1 MVLSAARASVLRW
14 CATLIFSRMIRL
26 DPPVSCIRKPL
37 VTNGR
42 RTSTPSAAG
51 SLWNRLTTWDS
62 TCDACAHVPSIP
74 STPSTPYG
82 CVPRG
87 WCALACPK
95 VSLVAVACTLPQA
108 PVLVYCGWYGARG
121 VRERT
126 PHSNMSVCVS
136 CFHKNCVESCQKI
149 LASVN
154 KVRLSKSADAR
165 RLSCFEQ
172 SRPARSDLLLNK
184 LRTRVPSSQNIRH
197 L

>member
-1 MVLSAARASVLRW
+1 MHTSVRRPPCTQVSTRTAWDGVDATEPFARCHPPHVRAYFAGARPL
-14 CATLIFSRMIRL
+14 FFHDPP

-51 SLWNRLTTWDS
+51 SLWNRLTSWDS

-108 PVLVYCGWYGARG
+108 PVLVYCGWCGAVRG
-121 VRERT
+121 NARHILICQCAFRELFPQKLR
-126 PHSNMSVCVS
+126 
-136 CFHKNCVESCQKI
+136 FESCQKI
-149 LASVN
+149 Y
-154 KVRLSKSADAR
+154 
-165 RLSCFEQ
+165 
-172 SRPARSDLLLNK
+172 SRA
-184 LRTRVPSSQNIRH
+184 
-197 L
+197 